1 MAVRT
6 GTLVWL
12 RDVAITATVV
22 VVGFS
27 ALGAITGHAYVGL
40 PLAASAGVS
49 SAPQAAIVSPHG
61 PQPDCAACHR
71 AHVAPDPELLV
82 AAEADSSICVQCH
95 NSGGEE
101 PMSAHSNMDFLG
113 ATEASFYVGCA
124 ECHDP
129 HGDPDGTGNRAMIRS
144 NINGLPIRFTASS
157 GADSFDDGFDDAS
170 HDSLCVAC
178 HTTTSH
184 NNAFSTELIGEGHN
198 PVGTDCTS
206 CHQHGNDP
214 ALRAGFMPT
223 GPGVLPPTE
232 TPTAVLPM
240 PTETPTAV
248 PTSTPVPPDTPTAAP
263 SDTPAPSPVPPTPT
277 DTAVP
282 PPDTPTPTLTPTET
296 PTPGP

>member
-12 RDVAITATVV
+12 RDVAITAAVV
-22 VVGFS
+22 VAGFI

-40 PLAASAGVS
+40 PLAAPVGTSN
-49 SAPQAAIVSPHG
+49 APQAAIVNPHG

-82 AAEADSSICVQCH
+82 AAEVDSSICVQCH
-95 NSGGEE
+95 NSGGGEA

-113 ATEASFYVGCA
+113 ATEAPFYLGCA

-129 HGDPDGTGNRAMIRS
+129 HGSGNRAMIRS
-144 NINGLPIRFTASS
+144 NINGLPIHFTSRT
-157 GADSFDDGFDDAS
+157 GADSFDDGFDDAQ
-170 HDSLCVAC
+170 HDSVCVAC

-184 NNAFSTELIGEGHN
+184 NSAFSTDLIGQGHN

-206 CHQHGNDP
+206 CHLHGNEP

-223 GPGVLPPTE
+223 GAPTA
-232 TPTAVLPM
+232 TPTA
-240 PTETPTAV
+240 TA
-248 PTSTPVPPDTPTAAP
+248 TPVPPDTPTVAP
-263 SDTPAPSPVPPTPT
+263 TDTPAPSPVPPTPT
-277 DTAVP
+277 ETAAP
-282 PPDTPTPTLTPTET
+282 PPDTPTPTATATET